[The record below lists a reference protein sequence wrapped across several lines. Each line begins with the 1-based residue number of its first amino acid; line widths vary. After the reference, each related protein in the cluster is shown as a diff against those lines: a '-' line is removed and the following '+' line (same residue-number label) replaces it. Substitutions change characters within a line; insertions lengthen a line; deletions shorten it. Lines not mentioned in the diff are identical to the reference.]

1 MKLKNNMKTIED
13 AALEYAIQRHVDAE
27 ELKYIGRYQ
36 QSFKAGAEFAQRWVS
51 VEEELPD
58 SKNGY
63 INKEVIA
70 FTSDKFS
77 YILIYDDYLGWL
89 PNGTDADIDN
99 ITHWRPLNLK

>member
-1 MKLKNNMKTIED
+1 METISE
-13 AALEYAIQRHVDAE
+13 AAIGYASSKSSSDVFIESHIKD
-27 ELKYIGRYQ
+27 
-36 QSFKAGAEFAQRWVS
+36 FKAGVEFAQRRIP

-58 SKNGY
+58 EKNGY

-70 FTSDKFS
+70 FTSDNFS

-99 ITHWRPLNLK
+99 ITHWRPVNLK